1 MIDSNDD
8 IDGAKGNLNSQL
20 EFTPEVSGVYYIS
33 ASAYTGNP
41 SVDNMGAYTVTVT
54 EMVVDPTMG
63 TAITGTDA
71 VADDPNT
78 LDVDETVSGNDKLSG
93 TDAGETIMGLGG
105 DDTLYGGAGDDT
117 LDGGAGDDLLVGGAG
132 ADTLM
137 GGAGDGD
144 TISYGYSPAGV
155 TINLDD
161 GTARGGNADGDT
173 IVDMADDRVENVI
186 GSEHDDVI
194 TGNRYVNSLWGHGRQ

>member
-1 MIDSNDD
+1 
-8 IDGAKGNLNSQL
+8 
-20 EFTPEVSGVYYIS
+20 
-33 ASAYTGNP
+33 
-41 SVDNMGAYTVTVT
+41 
-54 EMVVDPTMG
+54 
-63 TAITGTDA
+63 
-71 VADDPNT
+71 
-78 LDVDETVSGNDKLSG
+78 
-93 TDAGETIMGLGG
+93 MGLGG

-117 LDGGAGDDLLVGGAG
+117 LDGGAGDDLLNGGPG

-173 IVDMADDRVENVI
+173 IVDMGDDDRVENVI

-194 TGNRYVNSLWGHGRQ
+194 TGNRYVNSLWGRGGNDELDGLRGE